1 MKADC
6 LKIMV
11 LLLISLISTI
21 EVVAQN
27 GRRLHGNEE
36 QSFKQKMIEY
46 SQNIETLQAIFVQER
61 TSDLIVET
69 AISTGVLMFQS
80 PSMLRWE
87 YVEPLPSTLI
97 LNGSNAILLDRN
109 NQRITGNERML
120 AQLGGVIVSMIN
132 GSGIAQNRQFSSVV
146 YELDNQKM
154 LVVLTPTQ
162 RQLRNVY
169 NRIELKIDQ
178 NTMLASQIILNE
190 RSGDRTVILLDNKI
204 LNSEI
209 PTSKFAIR

>member
-1 MKADC
+1 MKRYFF
-6 LKIMV
+6 ITV
-11 LLLISLISTI
+11 LFLAVCGNVFS
-21 EVVAQN
+21 QN
-27 GRRLHGNEE
+27 GRRLSNSEE
-36 QSFKQKMIEY
+36 QSFRQKMIEH
-46 SQNIETLQAIFVQER
+46 SQNIETLQATFVQER

-69 AISTGVLMFQS
+69 AVSTGVLMFQA

-87 YVEPLPSTLI
+87 YAEPLPSTLI
-97 LNGSNAILLDRN
+97 LNGSNAVLLDRN
-109 NQRITGNERML
+109 NQRITGNDRML

-146 YELDNQKM
+146 YKLDNQKM

-169 NRIELKIDQ
+169 STIELKIDR
-178 NTMLASQIILNE
+178 NTMLANQIVLNE
-190 RSGDRTVILLDNKI
+190 RSGDRTVILLDNKT
-204 LNSEI
+204 LNAEI